1 MNKIINK
8 FLLAGNKLMP
18 EMHLKQPKFTYS
30 ADGPFTKHKKR
41 IKKLMKTRN
50 TDFIYKNELDKAS
63 FQHDMAYGKSKDLVK
78 RTQLDKVL
86 KDT

>member
-1 MNKIINK
+1 MNKTINK

-18 EMHLKQPKFTYS
+18 EMHLKQPSLTYS
-30 ADGPFTKHKKR
+30 AYGPFNKNKER
-41 IKKLMKTRN
+41 IKKFMKPSH
-50 TDFIYKNELDKAS
+50 TDFICKKELDKAS
-63 FQHDMAYGKSKDLVK
+63 VQHDMAYGKSKDLVK